1 MQKQLKKFTKSNKKT
16 RKFSDKYI
24 SIDSFKKTLLSLKI
38 SGRPFIRKFLGVDRK
53 AFLTMHVFPNNIF
66 CTYKVLENN
75 KFYIKNSGSSGKYK
89 IDISKKTLKHKL
101 KYVIV
106 SFLNELKQ
114 KKILLNNCIVK
125 LIAPVRLKKMIIKLM
140 IAELKNKNFIIQT
153 ESKKVFN
160 GCRAK
165 KKLRKKRKK
174 LKLFK

>member
-1 MQKQLKKFTKSNKKT
+1 MQKQLKKFTKNNKKT
-16 RKFSDKYI
+16 RKFTNKHVNI
-24 SIDSFKKTLLSLKI
+24 EFFKKTILSLKI
-38 SGRPFIRKFLGVDRK
+38 SGRPFIRKFLGTNRK
-53 AFLTMHVFPNNIF
+53 AFLTMHVYPNNIF
-66 CTYKVLENN
+66 CTYKVLENK

-89 IDISKKTLKHKL
+89 IDISKKTLKRKL

-106 SFLNELKQ
+106 SFLNELNQ
-114 KKILLNNCIVK
+114 KKISLNNCIVR
-125 LIAPVRLKKMIIKLM
+125 LIAPIRLKKAIIKLM

-153 ESKKVFN
+153 EAKKIFN

>member
-1 MQKQLKKFTKSNKKT
+1 MQKQLKKFTKNNRKNKKFSNK
-16 RKFSDKYI
+16 YVNL
-24 SIDSFKKTLLSLKI
+24 DSFKKTLSALKI
-38 SGRPFIRKFLGVDRK
+38 SGRPFIRKFLGIDRK
-53 AFLTMHVFPNNIF
+53 AFLTLHVYPNNIF

-75 KFYIKNSGSSGKYK
+75 KFYIQSSGSSGKYK

-101 KYVIV
+101 KYVVV
-106 SFLNELKQ
+106 SFFNELKQ
-114 KKILLNNCIVK
+114 KKLSLNNCIVK

-140 IAELKNKNFIIQT
+140 ISELKNKNFLIQT
-153 ESKKVFN
+153 EAKKVFN